1 MPAHPKPLTAAD
13 RALWEPSLGLVFPR
27 ATTLRPDQVAAPLNV
42 DQRTITRLFMRDGR
56 PGETRRWLMGL
67 EFTAGDKAERDHRR
81 ILRDS
86 AILFWADRANYL
98 PSDLLSHF
106 LDVMENR
113 TEPELL
119 AVIARAHEILRRR
132 A

>member
-1 MPAHPKPLTAAD
+1 MPDARKPLSAAD

-27 ATTLRPDQVAAPLNV
+27 TATLRPDQVAEPLNI
-42 DQRTITRLFMRDGR
+42 DLRTVHRLFERDGR
-56 PGETRRWLMGL
+56 AETRRWLMGL
-67 EFTAGDKAERDHRR
+67 EFNAGAKGERDTRR

-98 PSDLLSHF
+98 PADLLSHL
-106 LDVMENR
+106 LDVLDHR
-113 TEPELL
+113 TDPELL
-119 AVIARAHEILRRR
+119 AVVQRANEILRRR